1 MNEQIQ
7 DNKYDLNRNSI
18 NNYSSESKNQVPFSN
33 INTNINSNLN
43 SFSQENFFNE
53 LMNQQN
59 YQESKNNSSF
69 YNFSESV
76 HSNQDN
82 PNPNQNIIMNKDQL
96 YQTFILFQK
105 FLNQKVSNHNNNN
118 FQNNKNENPN
128 KNKNNNKIESNAI
141 DEINEINEIEENK
154 NFVNGNI
161 ISKNDRINQKYKNHR
176 MEDEEDI
183 NHKEAI
189 ENKNH
194 YNIIN
199 GINNG
204 GNNIMIF
211 EENQNKNILNKN
223 NILKINDINENNINS
238 LLRNIDE
245 NNYGTNS
252 YDDIPIKFN
261 KENFIDLVEKK
272 LADEKKFG
280 SINLEIK
287 EENEKE
293 KETKNKTNQKKENE
307 KKQFQFNKKIK
318 NKIKSENKKRKCSEI
333 KENVIDKEKSEDN
346 QEENKELEKKD
357 TIKILSGK
365 KDNLNYNY
373 SFDRDD
379 TRLLNENSS
388 IIDNL
393 NNTIK
398 QEQIKSLKSLKETLN
413 DDDKI
418 MITKK
423 NLDKLFIQYFKE
435 KNIKEYAIEKIEFSL
450 INRDIIKIKKKVE
463 PENDNLNKIEEKE
476 ELLNQKIKEINKELV
491 QLKEEKNKV
500 SKIKLEYEKSMSK
513 LNNDLHQLSQKKED
527 FEKYRKN
534 ELNKIKND
542 KKNILIE
549 TKNIKD
555 IKSQNQGLLLK
566 AKKDKEI
573 IDNLKNKISEL
584 ESAIK
589 QKENTQGNIHN
600 NNNSKF
606 TKKRNS
612 KPKTSNFVE
621 LDIEC
626 NNSNQNPM
634 IDGYYGKI
642 KTNSIRSTTNIN
654 RIFCNT
660 IEDKIKNRINNINKN
675 KDKDLENISVSLKR
689 NNTNN
694 KNFDIL
700 SKRIEVIKNTN
711 KNINNNSLTSSNLG
725 AYLKDEKNIIGNESG
740 DRISISRINVE
751 KRKKVT
757 GDKEVISDKII
768 FSPQASR
775 TLNGFGSKNL
785 NIKLNNTPK
794 ENIKITKK
802 IYENK
807 NKGNK
812 KQYSKTI
819 TNNLTSSSNNNINTD
834 SNYNSI
840 PNINKIS
847 INNRR
852 MTKENEQSK
861 RQYKNEL
868 NNNPKNTKKE
878 NNSQKQQK
886 NEIYISKSKKN
897 LLNKGLT
904 LNKKDDNDKENDNIH
919 SENNKK
925 NMKMKDNK
933 ALNKDNISRNIDIK
947 NNDKLNVTDKSV
959 TNMKKYNSFI
969 NDETAEDYDF
979 NIPKKYTD
987 KEYNL
992 IKALKTDDKTIN
1004 LYSDD
1009 KKEIIFKSGVRKE
1022 IFKDGYQIIHFVN
1035 GDVKQIYPEGK
1046 SCYFF
1051 KESKTVQIIL
1061 KNGVEI
1067 YKFENGQIEK
1077 HYPDGSKKILF
1088 NDGSKVFIDKDGEET
1103 SISDDNFIKV
1113 EKKTKE
1119 EKSDDDEK

>member
-1 MNEQIQ
+1 MIEQIQ
-7 DNKYDLNRNSI
+7 DNKYDLYRNSL
-18 NNYSSESKNQVPFSN
+18 NNCSTESKNQVPFSN

-53 LMNQQN
+53 LINQQN

-82 PNPNQNIIMNKDQL
+82 QNPNQNIIMNKDQL

-105 FLNQKVSNHNNNN
+105 FLNQKVYNQNNYNS
-118 FQNNKNENPN
+118 QNNKNENSN
-128 KNKNNNKIESNAI
+128 KYKNNNKREKNNVI
-141 DEINEINEIEENK
+141 DENK
-154 NFVNGNI
+154 DFVNNM
-161 ISKNDRINQKYKNHR
+161 SKNDRKSQKYKINR

-183 NHKEAI
+183 NHKKPTV
-189 ENKNH
+189 NKNH

-211 EENQNKNILNKN
+211 KENQNKNILKKN
-223 NILKINDINENNINS
+223 NILKLNDINENNINS

-245 NNYGTNS
+245 NNYGANS

-272 LADEKKFG
+272 LADEKKYE
-280 SINLEIK
+280 SLNQDLK
-287 EENEKE
+287 EENK
-293 KETKNKTNQKKENE
+293 KETSNKMNLKKDNE
-307 KKQFQFNKKIK
+307 KNQFQFNKKIK
-318 NKIKSENKKRKCSEI
+318 NKIKNENKKRKSETR
-333 KENVIDKEKSEDN
+333 ENVIDKEKSEDN
-346 QEENKELEKKD
+346 KEENKENEKSD
-357 TIKILSGK
+357 TIKILGGK
-365 KDNLNYNY
+365 KGNINYNY

-388 IIDNL
+388 LIDNL

-398 QEQIKSLKSLKETLN
+398 QEQIKNLKNLKNEILN

-418 MITKK
+418 MISKK
-423 NLDKLFIQYFKE
+423 NLDKLFMQYYKE
-435 KNIKEYAIEKIEFSL
+435 KKIKEYSIEKIEFSL
-450 INRDIIKIKKKVE
+450 INRDIIKNKKKTE

-476 ELLNQKIKEINKELV
+476 EILNLKIKEVNKELV

-513 LNNDLHQLSQKKED
+513 LNNDLYQLNQKKED

-542 KKNILIE
+542 KKNIIIE
-549 TKNIKD
+549 TKNIKE
-555 IKSQNQGLLLK
+555 IKSQNQGLILK

-584 ESAIK
+584 ESMIK
-589 QKENTQGNIHN
+589 QKDNTQGNIYYN
-600 NNNSKF
+600 NTYKYI
-606 TKKRNS
+606 KKRNS
-612 KPKTSNFVE
+612 KPKANNYVE
-621 LDIEC
+621 LDIDS
-626 NNSNQNPM
+626 NNLNQNPM
-634 IDGYYGKI
+634 IDGYYGKN

-660 IEDKIKNRINNINKN
+660 IDDKIRNRINDINKSR
-675 KDKDLENISVSLKR
+675 DKDLENISVSLKR

-711 KNINNNSLTSSNLG
+711 NKKKINNNSLTSSNFG
-725 AYLKDEKNIIGNESG
+725 TTLKEEKNVIGNESG
-740 DRISISRINVE
+740 ERISISKKNVE
-751 KRKKVT
+751 KTKKVA

-775 TLNGFGSKNL
+775 TLVGFGPKNL

-807 NKGNK
+807 NKANK

-819 TNNLTSSSNNNINTD
+819 TNNLTGSTNSNINTD

-840 PNINKIS
+840 SNINKLN
-847 INNRR
+847 INNRK
-852 MTKENEQSK
+852 MAKESK
-861 RQYKNEL
+861 HSKKQYKNEL
-868 NNNPKNTKKE
+868 NNNSKINKKE
-878 NNSQKQQK
+878 INTQKQPK
-886 NEIYISKSKKN
+886 NEIYISKSKRN

-904 LNKKDDNDKENDNIH
+904 LNKKEDNDNGNIHNENDKNNLYNSINNANIKMK
-919 SENNKK
+919 NNKTS
-925 NMKMKDNK
+925 
-933 ALNKDNISRNIDIK
+933 NKDNASRNVDIK
-947 NNDKLNVTDKSV
+947 NNEKKNVTDNRV
-959 TNMKKYNSFI
+959 INMKKYNSFI
-969 NDETAEDYDF
+969 NDEKEEDYDYT
-979 NIPKKYTD
+979 IPKKYLN

-992 IKALKTDDKTIN
+992 IKELKTDDKTIN
-1004 LYSDD
+1004 LYNDD

-1035 GDVKQIYPEGK
+1035 GDIKQIYPEGK
-1046 SCYFF
+1046 SCYYF

-1061 KNGVEI
+1061 KSGVEI
-1067 YKFENGQIEK
+1067 YKFENGQIER
-1077 HYPDGSKKILF
+1077 HYPDGSKKIFF
-1088 NDGSKVFIDKDGEET
+1088 NDGSKIFIDKDGEET
-1103 SISDDNFIKV
+1103 SISDDNFMKIDKMR
-1113 EKKTKE
+1113 KE
-1119 EKSDDDEK
+1119 EKSDDYE

>member
-1 MNEQIQ
+1 MQ
-7 DNKYDLNRNSI
+7 DNKYDLYRNSL
-18 NNYSSESKNQVPFSN
+18 NNCSSESKNQVPFSN

-82 PNPNQNIIMNKDQL
+82 QNPNQNIIMNKDQL

-105 FLNQKVSNHNNNN
+105 FLNQKVINHNS
-118 FQNNKNENPN
+118 QNNKNENPI
-128 KNKNNNKIESNAI
+128 KYKNNNKIGNNAI
-141 DEINEINEIEENK
+141 DEINEINENK
-154 NFVNGNI
+154 DLVNGNN
-161 ISKNDRINQKYKNHR
+161 ISKKDRLAQKYKSHR
-176 MEDEEDI
+176 MEDDEDI
-183 NHKEAI
+183 NYKEPN
-189 ENKNH
+189 ENKSH

-204 GNNIMIF
+204 GNNLMIF

-223 NILKINDINENNINS
+223 NILKLNDINENNINS
-238 LLRNIDE
+238 FLKNIDE

-272 LADEKKFG
+272 LADEKKCG
-280 SINLEIK
+280 SINQEIK
-287 EENEKE
+287 EEKE
-293 KETKNKTNQKKENE
+293 KETDNKMNQKKENT

-318 NKIKSENKKRKCSEI
+318 NKKRKCSET

-346 QEENKELEKKD
+346 QEENKEIEKSD
-357 TIKILSGK
+357 TIKKLDEK

-373 SFDRDD
+373 SFDRED

-388 IIDNL
+388 LIDNL

-398 QEQIKSLKSLKETLN
+398 QEQIKNLKSLKKEILN

-418 MITKK
+418 MISKK
-423 NLDKLFIQYFKE
+423 NLDKLFMQYYKE
-435 KNIKEYAIEKIEFSL
+435 KKIKEFAIEKVEFSL
-450 INRDIIKIKKKVE
+450 INRDIIKIKKKEE
-463 PENDNLNKIEEKE
+463 PENDNLNKIEDKE

-500 SKIKLEYEKSMSK
+500 SKIKLEYEKSMTK
-513 LNNDLHQLSQKKED
+513 LNNDLYQLSQKKED

-534 ELNKIKND
+534 ELNKIKTD
-542 KKNILIE
+542 KKNIIIE

-566 AKKDKEI
+566 VKKDKEM

-584 ESAIK
+584 ESTIK
-589 QKENTQGNIHN
+589 QKDNTQGNMYN
-600 NNNSKF
+600 TTSCKF

-612 KPKTSNFVE
+612 KPKVNNFVE
-621 LDIEC
+621 LDIDC

-634 IDGYYGKI
+634 IDGYYGKV
-642 KTNSIRSTTNIN
+642 KTNSIRSTANIN

-660 IEDKIKNRINNINKN
+660 IEDKIKNRINNINKT
-675 KDKDLENISVSLKR
+675 KDNDLENISVSLKR

-694 KNFDIL
+694 KKFDIL

-725 AYLKDEKNIIGNESG
+725 AYLKEERNIIGNESG
-740 DRISISRINVE
+740 ERISISRKNVE
-751 KRKKVT
+751 KTKKVA

-775 TLNGFGSKNL
+775 TSVGFGSKNL

-802 IYENK
+802 IFENK

-819 TNNLTSSSNNNINTD
+819 TNNLTGSSNTNINTD
-834 SNYNSI
+834 SNYHSI
-840 PNINKIS
+840 PNINKINV
-847 INNRR
+847 NNKKIA
-852 MTKENEQSK
+852 KENKQSK
-861 RQYKNEL
+861 RAYKNEL
-868 NNNPKNTKKE
+868 NNNPKMTKKE
-878 NNSQKQQK
+878 NNAQKPQK
-886 NEIYISKSKKN
+886 NEIYVSKSKKN
-897 LLNKGLT
+897 LLNKGLI
-904 LNKKDDNDKENDNIH
+904 LNKKDDNEKENDSIHNENDKKNLYNSINNANIKMK
-919 SENNKK
+919 NNKT
-925 NMKMKDNK
+925 
-933 ALNKDNISRNIDIK
+933 LNKDNISRNMDIK
-947 NNDKLNVTDKSV
+947 NSEKENVTDNNV
-959 TNMKKYNSFI
+959 INMKKYNSFI
-969 NDETAEDYDF
+969 KDDKIEDYDF
-979 NIPKKYTD
+979 NIPKKYLN

-992 IKALKTDDKTIN
+992 IKELKTDDKTIN

-1035 GDVKQIYPEGK
+1035 GDIKQIYPEGK

-1077 HYPDGSKKILF
+1077 HFPDGSKIILF
-1088 NDGSKVFIDKDGEET
+1088 NDGSKIFIDKDGEET

-1113 EKKTKE
+1113 DKKRKE
-1119 EKSDDDEK
+1119 EKSEDDEI